1 MDREGSLVSK
11 GCAEIHVEFQAS
23 CPGNLF
29 WFYFNTNCGILLWP
43 WLLPISSA
51 SGSAYLGILWY
62 TNDFFLFFILSF
74 LPPSPNT
81 LLCEYQYRVM
91 DLDYETMDNF
101 LTQKK
106 KKKKK
111 SRLGAKDGFPPQSQ
125 IWFFSLLFFPFHL
138 PLLLILSRSL
148 LFSSCYSASSSFFEM
163 NFFLHQGFP
172 QYTQVSGKQ
181 FWFSA
186 LSCYNMMFQD
196 L

>member
-11 GCAEIHVEFQAS
+11 VCAEIHVEFQAS

-74 LPPSPNT
+74 FPPSPNT

-101 LTQKK
+101 LT

-111 SRLGAKDGFPPQSQ
+111 SLGLVLKMVFHHKVRFDFFL
-125 IWFFSLLFFPFHL
+125 FFSSPFTY
-138 PLLLILSRSL
+138 
-148 LFSSCYSASSSFFEM
+148 LFSSSFLVPFSFLLAILPPLPSLKWTSSCIKASLNIPRFLVSSSDS
-163 NFFLHQGFP
+163 QP
-172 QYTQVSGKQ
+172 
-181 FWFSA
+181 
-186 LSCYNMMFQD
+186 
-196 L
+196 